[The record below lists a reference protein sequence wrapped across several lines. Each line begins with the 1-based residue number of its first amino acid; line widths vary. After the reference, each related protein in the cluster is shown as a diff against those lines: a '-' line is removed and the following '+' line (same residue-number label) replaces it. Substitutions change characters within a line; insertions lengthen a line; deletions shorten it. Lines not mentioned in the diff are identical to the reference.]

1 MTAGCEEALRWAC
14 RFLPFSRFLNA
25 EEILQDTLLSLVSE
39 LPPVTLVNLVTSFTG
54 IPIRFIVFFPR
65 PTQER
70 YNVEWNHVSY
80 PQAVVFFQV
89 AETLVQAFPEEEESV
104 RVPLREKY
112 KSLMQ
117 RLRHCTV
124 PGNHYLLMSPLVT
137 FLPSRT

>member
-1 MTAGCEEALRWAC
+1 M
-14 RFLPFSRFLNA
+14 
-25 EEILQDTLLSLVSE
+25 VSE